1 MPIIREYVLNEL
13 LPNQANSKVINVT
26 GRTIVIRRADN
37 AGRVRVKAYTKEGG
51 SLIAD
56 NIMDAG
62 EKITTTSEFTRLEV
76 FNFESDLRNVAIT
89 AGDGDFQ
96 SDVVEGEVT
105 VKTDSSNP
113 LIVIATNAPVEN
125 TGLVVTHTLGSA
137 TQISAPLN
145 AIEFS
150 VQNDSGGGGL
160 LAISGGSVRLQN
172 GQLYSSKCSDSV
184 DLEIASGSTSGAYRV
199 NWVIQA

>member
-1 MPIIREYVLNEL
+1 MPIIREYVLNDL
-13 LPNQANSKVINVT
+13 LPNQGNSKVINVT
-26 GRTIVIRRADN
+26 GRTIVIRRATN

-62 EKITTTSEFTRLEV
+62 EKITTATEFTRLEV
-76 FNFESDLRNVAIT
+76 FNFEVDIRNVAIT

-113 LIVIATNAPVEN
+113 LVIASPKYVTSSSFIQHVSGTNSPLIPPAGTVEF
-125 TGLVVTHTLGSA
+125 GVQLQGADGAVVIEGG
-137 TQISAPLN
+137 
-145 AIEFS
+145 AIFLTK
-150 VQNDSGGGGL
+150 N
-160 LAISGGSVRLQN
+160 
-172 GQLYSSKCSDSV
+172 QLYSSKFGDS
-184 DLEIASGSTSGAYRV
+184 STAFIPDWAVSATYV
-199 NWVIQA
+199 VQWVAQD